1 MDLINYI
8 GLKVKIILTNN
19 YYFIGKVTNADEEG
33 LDMIDI
39 NHKKVSL
46 KQSSI
51 LTIQEVDEWNNGF
64 VPIVKEEKK
73 QKIM

>member
-51 LTIQEVDEWNNGF
+51 LTIQEVDE
-64 VPIVKEEKK
+64 
-73 QKIM
+73 